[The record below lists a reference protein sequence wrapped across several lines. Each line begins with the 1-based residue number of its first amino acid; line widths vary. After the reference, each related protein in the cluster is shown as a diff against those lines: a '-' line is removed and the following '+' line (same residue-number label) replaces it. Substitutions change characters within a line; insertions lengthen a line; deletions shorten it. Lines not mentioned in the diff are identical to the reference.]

1 MQRSFAII
9 VGYTQPMKKIWNNAV
24 IKYVQEPGVDFV
36 QYALSV
42 PQFDNRKTKLWQ
54 IRRSEL
60 PLLPKTSETIDLTGH
75 YITTLD
81 GSRFL
86 LFDT

>member
-1 MQRSFAII
+1 MAQEVVNKV
-9 VGYTQPMKKIWNNAV
+9 VGHTQSMKKIWNNSV

-42 PQFDNRKTKLWQ
+42 PQFDNRTTKLW
-54 IRRSEL
+54 RSEM
-60 PLLPKTSETIDLTGH
+60 PLLPKTRDTIDLTGH

-81 GSRFL
+81 GSRF
-86 LFDT
+86 